1 MANRFAGGD
10 DTSQRHLRYLIHCGS
25 PESFMAHRLEFQR
38 QGSAVEC
45 LRKGYGMGERHQIFP
60 LPTDNPD
67 DIPNQDY
74 QPISDDDQ
82 LLRDEQNQVIQD
94 WDVLVQGYGLM
105 NAPIPREIRL
115 DIQEDLPR
123 RNVRWR
129 NLTEIDAE
137 GKWHPEVL
145 EVLELAQ
152 NYLLPQARLYRAH
165 FFGFVEPIVGV
176 NGMINERRKREFRF
190 LDHVMDLSRVR
201 GIFSSA
207 DVRKMF
213 ELDAKGS
220 LFFALP
226 LIAEQLYELP
236 GSFDQ
241 SFVLCEVDQLQSR
254 IMFYAPLNT
263 SLMWY
268 RNIMIQ
274 QFVMPRNT
282 RWRVQHMIV
291 PTLTNMLFLLCR
303 RFLGYS
309 VLRSQFYIVPD
320 EDQVQYVLT
329 VLHTLT
335 QLAPPVVPLPPA

>member
-1 MANRFAGGD
+1 M
-10 DTSQRHLRYLIHCGS
+10 
-25 PESFMAHRLEFQR
+25 
-38 QGSAVEC
+38 
-45 LRKGYGMGERHQIFP
+45 
-60 LPTDNPD
+60 
-67 DIPNQDY
+67 
-74 QPISDDDQ
+74 
-82 LLRDEQNQVIQD
+82 
-94 WDVLVQGYGLM
+94 
-105 NAPIPREIRL
+105 
-115 DIQEDLPR
+115 
-123 RNVRWR
+123 
-129 NLTEIDAE
+129 
-137 GKWHPEVL
+137 
-145 EVLELAQ
+145 
-152 NYLLPQARLYRAH
+152 
-165 FFGFVEPIVGV
+165 EPIVGADGV
-176 NGMINERRKREFRF
+176 INERRKREFRF

-201 GIFSSA
+201 SIFSSA

-309 VLRSQFYIVPD
+309 VLRSQFDIVPD

-329 VLHTLT
+329 VLHTLK
-335 QLAPPVVPLPPA
+335 QLAPPLPVIGPAAA